1 MAIFKVYSPDKEVV
15 AVEGVE
21 VWDTGRSLVDPD
33 FSLDYFFMPQMVQNG
48 TQNKALFIL
57 SGERK

>member
-1 MAIFKVYSPDKEVV
+1 M
-15 AVEGVE
+15 
-21 VWDTGRSLVDPD
+21 DPD